1 MSLHRH
7 NKLKLIIFKSSDLPE
22 GIVEGN
28 SVDDIPVLIEGEK
41 LSTGVGVPNLAR
53 TIVRAGD
60 ELASIFVKGAICQGQ
75 EMSAESFEET
85 EVLLLVLLLLL
96 DKLFD
101 ELLKLR
107 FARLVDKRLLEKDL
121 FDQAINISPIEE
133 KKKTG

>member
-1 MSLHRH
+1 
-7 NKLKLIIFKSSDLPE
+7 
-22 GIVEGN
+22 
-28 SVDDIPVLIEGEK
+28 
-41 LSTGVGVPNLAR
+41 
-53 TIVRAGD
+53 
-60 ELASIFVKGAICQGQ
+60 
-75 EMSAESFEET
+75 MSAESFEET

-121 FDQAINISPIEE
+121 FDQAVNISPIEE